1 MTTVDASSLV
11 QHLWQSTLFAG
22 GAWLLTIF
30 LRHNR
35 AVVRYRLWMVCS
47 IKFLIP
53 LSILVSLGSHAGLPH
68 FARAVTLAI
77 PPQFPLQVGRADALA
92 VRREAKSGQPA
103 ETKWTDQTSGILFGI
118 WLCGFLAGAGLWF
131 TQWLGVRAILRGG
144 RRIRMPGVRI
154 PVVAVDAR
162 LEPGVF
168 GIRDPV
174 LLLPEGILQSLTPA
188 QMQGVVA
195 HELCHVER
203 RDNLTAAIHL
213 GIETIFWFY
222 PPLRWIR
229 ARLLEER
236 ERACDEEVLRLS
248 G

>member
-53 LSILVSLGSHAGLPH
+53 LSILVGLGSHAGLPR
-68 FARAVTLAI
+68 FARTAALAI
-77 PPQFPLQVGRADALA
+77 PPQFPLQMRQADALG
-92 VRREAKSGQPA
+92 VQREAKSGRPA
-103 ETKWTDQTSGILFGI
+103 EPKWTDQTSRIFFGI
-118 WLCGFLAGAGLWF
+118 WLCGFLIGAGLWF
-131 TQWLGVRAILRGG
+131 SQWLGVRAILRSG

-174 LLLPEGILQSLTPA
+174 LLLPEGILESLTPA
-188 QMQGVVA
+188 QLKGVFA

-203 RDNLTAAIHL
+203 RDNLTAPIHL
-213 GIETIFWFY
+213 RVETLFWFF
-222 PPLRWIR
+222 PPLRWLR
-229 ARLLEER
+229 ARLP
-236 ERACDEEVLRLS
+236 
-248 G
+248 